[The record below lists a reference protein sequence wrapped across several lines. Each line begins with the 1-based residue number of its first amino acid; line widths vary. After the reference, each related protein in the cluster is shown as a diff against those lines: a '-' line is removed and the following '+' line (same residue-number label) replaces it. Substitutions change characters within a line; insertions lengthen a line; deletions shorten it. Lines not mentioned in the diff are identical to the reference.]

1 MSNPDQPVQESTLSL
16 AAKIE
21 ALLFVAP
28 EAVTTAQLARALEV
42 PQKQVEAS
50 LKELAANYADR
61 GIRLQS
67 HKGGYRL
74 VSAPEAAALI
84 EHFLGVEAATP
95 LTRAALEVLAIIAYQ
110 QPVTRPQVDAIRGV
124 NSDSVM
130 KSLLNKGLIEEV
142 GRAEGPGRP
151 ILYSTTVEF
160 LSHFGLQSVKELP
173 PLDLDALIAQNA
185 NPQAEIL
192 KE

>member
-1 MSNPDQPVQESTLSL
+1 MSNPDQPAQESALSL
-16 AAKIE
+16 AAQVE
-21 ALLFVAP
+21 ALLFVAL
-28 EAVTTAQLARALEV
+28 ESVTAAQLARALEV
-42 PQKQVEAS
+42 PQKQVEAA
-50 LKELAANYADR
+50 LKELTASYAGR

-84 EHFLGVEAATP
+84 EHFLGLEAATP

-110 QPVTRPQVDAIRGV
+110 QPVTRPQVDAVRGV
-124 NSDSVM
+124 NSDSVL
-130 KSLLNKGLIEEV
+130 KSLLSKGLIEEV

-160 LSHFGLQSVKELP
+160 LSHFGLQSIRELP
-173 PLDLDALIAQNA
+173 PLDLDAILKDQEEAK
-185 NPQAEIL
+185 IL